1 MNRRDFVT
9 RVAGSGLL
17 VATVVAAGCTT
28 TGTSASNDPAAKRK
42 EIDAGVDG
50 ALNRLYS
57 SVNGSRE
64 LAQRAQGI
72 LVFPRVIAAGLV
84 VGGEYGEGALRARG
98 STVGYYSTAQ
108 ASVGL
113 TAGGQSKAVIIMF
126 MTPEAYNKFV
136 ASKGWTAGADA
147 NVAVAKVGANGQLDT
162 LTTQQPVVG
171 FVQTNAGLMF
181 DVSVNGSKI
190 TKLDI

>member
-1 MNRRDFVT
+1 MNRRHFVT

-17 VATVVAAGCTT
+17 VATAMAAGCTT
-28 TGTSASNDPAAKRK
+28 TGTGAPKDSVAKK
-42 EIDAGVDG
+42 QEIDAGVDG
-50 ALNRLYS
+50 ALNRLFS
-57 SVNGSRE
+57 STNGSRE
-64 LAQRAQGI
+64 LAQRAQGV
-72 LVFPRVIAAGLV
+72 LVFPRVLAGGFI
-84 VGGEYGEGALRARG
+84 VGAEYGEGSLRSKGA
-98 STVGYYSTAQ
+98 TVGYYSTTQ

-147 NVAVAKVGANGQLDT
+147 NVAVAKIGADGRLDT
-162 LTTQQPVVG
+162 LTSQQPVIA

-190 TKLDI
+190 SKLEL